1 VIAPPPSAHPASVD
15 TTKPKNLAFIVHGP
29 TGEYYN
35 KESGFVIKS
44 EKKRVV
50 VGRLRG
56 GVITPLKESD
66 IPDLKMYRF
75 PHEMPSGSPEAP
87 ATATHSLTATGE
99 FDRPKSAGVLVKK
112 DVANPRQSGLTV
124 FDVASK
130 PFSLGLPTTPTMK
143 KKIGEAN
150 DVVNVLASAVSAMID
165 RKEEDDGGH
174 RFVEAED
181 QDSDEEI
188 LEEED

>member
-1 VIAPPPSAHPASVD
+1 
-15 TTKPKNLAFIVHGP
+15 VHGP

-44 EKKRVV
+44 EKKRIV

-56 GVITPLKESD
+56 GIITPLKESD

-87 ATATHSLTATGE
+87 SLTATGE

-112 DVANPRQSGLTV
+112 DVA
-124 FDVASK
+124 K
-130 PFSLGLPTTPTMK
+130 PFSLGLPTNPTMK

-165 RKEEDDGGH
+165 RKEEDDGGQ